1 MDSPLGFH
9 SIDAVARKTGLSAHV
24 IRIWEKRY
32 RAVQPARS
40 ASNRRQYSDEEVER
54 LSLLRSLTQSGQSIG
69 YVAKLPTEKL
79 RSLATAPAA
88 TADEPRPPRFES
100 AAPSPAALLDESLTA
115 VRSLD
120 SRALAMALKR
130 AEFALGTQ
138 GMLQRVAAPLARTL
152 GELWREGSIT
162 AAHEHF
168 ASALL
173 RTHLAQ
179 TATTFAGSAH
189 QPVLIVATPAR
200 QLHELGALLAGALAA
215 NLGWHVTYL
224 GASLPAAEIAA
235 AAVQNQARAVALSLV
250 YPDDDPQLE
259 SELIRLREALPPHMA
274 LIAGGRAVPA
284 YRTALERVG
293 AFPATD
299 LSELGAVLDR
309 LRTTPS
315 SSSDTHGLES

>member
-1 MDSPLGFH
+1 MDSPLSFH
-9 SIDAVARKTGLSAHV
+9 PIDAVARKTGLSAHV

-32 RAVQPARS
+32 RAVEPARS
-40 ASNRRQYSDEEVER
+40 ATNRRQYSDEEITR
-54 LSLLRSLTQSGQSIG
+54 LSLLRALTQAGQNIG

-79 RSLATAPAA
+79 RALLATPAAA
-88 TADEPRPPRFES
+88 TADESRPARI
-100 AAPSPAALLDESLTA
+100 AAAPPSPAVLLDESLAA
-115 VRSLD
+115 VRALD
-120 SRALAMALKR
+120 TRALAAALKR
-130 AEFALGTQ
+130 AELALGTQ
-138 GMLQRVAAPLARTL
+138 GMLQRVAAPLARNL

-179 TATTFAGSAH
+179 TATTFADSSP

-200 QLHELGALLAGALAA
+200 QLHELGALLAGAFAA

-259 SELIRLREALPPHMA
+259 SELIRLRESLPPNVS
-274 LIAGGRAVPA
+274 LIAGGRAVAA
-284 YRTALERVG
+284 YRPALERVG

-299 LSELGAVLDR
+299 LSELGTVLDR
-309 LRTTPS
+309 LRATPPA
-315 SSSDTHGLES
+315 

>member
-1 MDSPLGFH
+1 MDLPIGSH
-9 SIDAVARKTGLSAHV
+9 TIDAVARKTGLSAHV

-40 ASNRRQYSDEEVER
+40 ASNRRQYSDEEIER

-69 YVAKLPTEKL
+69 YVAKLPTETL
-79 RSLATAPAA
+79 RSLAAAP
-88 TADEPRPPRFES
+88 
-100 AAPSPAALLDESLTA
+100 AAPSPGASRSAPAGAAAPSAAVLLEESLTA
-115 VRSLD
+115 VRALD
-120 SRALAMALKR
+120 TRALATALKR

-152 GELWREGSIT
+152 GEWWREGSIT

-168 ASALL
+168 ATALL

-179 TATTFAGSAH
+179 TATAFAGSAH
-189 QPVLIVATPAR
+189 QPVLVVATPAG

-215 NLGWHVTYL
+215 NLGWRVTYL

-235 AAVQNQARAVALSLV
+235 AAVQNQTRAVALSLV
-250 YPDDDPQLE
+250 YPDDDPGLG
-259 SELIRLREALPPHMA
+259 SELIRLREALPPA
-274 LIAGGRAVPA
+274 VGLIAGGRAVPA

-293 AFPATD
+293 AFLAAD
-299 LSELGAVLDR
+299 LSELGTVLDR
-309 LRTTPS
+309 LRSTPS
-315 SSSDTHGLES
+315 P